1 VSWAACEAFTS
12 LHFTSGY
19 RSFKYFMPI
28 ISFGALYL
36 QLLEAA
42 QRLSLSLTKV
52 DKSRLETDANEKG
65 RKDKTDDA
73 DELVKTDEG
82 PVVTP
87 EMGPDEV

>member
-1 VSWAACEAFTS
+1 MY
-12 LHFTSGY
+12 L
-19 RSFKYFMPI
+19 PI

-52 DKSRLETDANEKG
+52 DKSHLEMEANEKG
-65 RKDKTDDA
+65 KKDKTNDA